1 MGRNCSLCTSLDW
14 DVRLLSEHTPTQ
26 AQRLLGADLS
36 LRAKGKKEA
45 DGAEQGNP
53 GRCESREASPQHHHY
68 SLDSESPTCS
78 VQAELP
84 AGHQDSCLAGTGAE
98 TKGLI

>member
-1 MGRNCSLCTSLDW
+1 MSLDW
-14 DVRLLSEHTPTQ
+14 DAHLPSEHTPTH
-26 AQRLLGADLS
+26 ALFLLVADLS

-53 GRCESREASPQHHHY
+53 GRCESGEASPQHHY

-84 AGHQDSCLAGTGAE
+84 AGHQDSCLAGTWAE